1 MFLSQ
6 PAADCGKGKVL
17 GLAGLV
23 SASMRTGKEGPLA
36 FTEYTESR
44 YSVPGD
50 KPETENR
57 GRLACKVCVVEIYIK
72 FTSRQAREGCLE
84 HLIFCWFNENTCVFK
99 KHTIKTHNHGSSNPA
114 QHK

>member
-17 GLAGLV
+17 GFAGLV
-23 SASMRTGKEGPLA
+23 TASMKTGKEGPLA

-57 GRLACKVCVVEIYIK
+57 GRLACKVSSVIKRFIK
-72 FTSRQAREGCLE
+72 FTRRQAIQGRMWRVEG
-84 HLIFCWFNENTCVFK
+84 
-99 KHTIKTHNHGSSNPA
+99 P
-114 QHK
+114 

>member
-17 GLAGLV
+17 GFAGLV
-23 SASMRTGKEGPLA
+23 TASMKTGKEGPLA

-57 GRLACKVCVVEIYIK
+57 GRLACKVVSLKNI
-72 FTSRQAREGCLE
+72 SSLQADRPYKG
-84 HLIFCWFNENTCVFK
+84 
-99 KHTIKTHNHGSSNPA
+99 A
-114 QHK
+114 

>member
-17 GLAGLV
+17 GFAGLV
-23 SASMRTGKEGPLA
+23 TASMRTGKEGPLA

-57 GRLACKVCVVEIYIK
+57 GRLACKVRVIKRFIK
-72 FTSRQAREGCLE
+72 FTCRQARQGGLE
-84 HLIFCWFNENTCVFK
+84 PFLV
-99 KHTIKTHNHGSSNPA
+99 
-114 QHK
+114 Q